1 MKNQYVGDYNDFV
14 NYAVLRAILG
24 EGLPLTVCWM
34 LTDDDQGPDGRKLRY
49 LERPSIF
56 GELDRDVFTTLSALV
71 SANERRVSAIE
82 ESGLLPGVRY
92 YGRLLEDDTSSRL
105 TFFRGLWEAAE
116 PESVLFFDPDNGFE
130 VRSTPRGRRHSAKY
144 VYWDE
149 IAEAFRRGHS
159 VVVLQHFAREKRE
172 AHISRLLHRLAEETG
187 GAPFALGSANVA
199 FLGAAQP
206 EHAEGLSRASSRLSR
221 RWGTRLRATSLA
233 QR

>member
-14 NYAVLRAILG
+14 NYALLRAVLG

-34 LTDDDQGPDGRKLRY
+34 LTDDDQGPDGGKLRY
-49 LERPSIF
+49 LEQPSIF
-56 GELDRDVFTTLSALV
+56 GELDREVFTTLSVIV

-82 ESGLLPGVRY
+82 ESGLLSGARY
-92 YGRLLEDDTSSRL
+92 YRRLLEDDTSSRVV
-105 TFFRGLWEAAE
+105 FFRGLWEATE
-116 PESVLFFDPDNGFE
+116 PGSVLFFDPDNGFE
-130 VRSTPRGRRHSAKY
+130 VPSTPRGRRHSAKY

-172 AHISRLLHRLAEETG
+172 AHIARLLHRLGEETG
-187 GAPFALGSANVA
+187 GLSFALSSANVA
-199 FLGAAQP
+199 FLGIARP
-206 EHAEGLSRASSRLSR
+206 EHAEGLSRAGSGLSR
-221 RWGTRLRATSLA
+221 RWGTRLRATNLA